1 MSVFNSV
8 AVQWAVRRVLDYGGW
23 IGTLGGGLLLFYT
36 NLTPGQQSMIEG
48 LLAGNWQDITL
59 GSLVPFSVLVY
70 SQIISFRATV
80 KPQAVVEENGKLVT
94 NTLAPKKEKE
104 VSDVVTNVSSHK
116 SLIEIL
122 TGK

>member
-1 MSVFNSV
+1 MLNNV
-8 AVQWAVRRVLDYGGW
+8 AVQWAIRRVLDYGGW
-23 IGTLGGGLLLFYT
+23 IGTFVGGLLWFYS
-36 NLTPGQQSMIEG
+36 NLTPSQQSLIGG
-48 LLAGNWQDITL
+48 LVEGNWQDITL
-59 GSLVPFSVLVY
+59 GSLIPFLVLVW

-94 NTLAPKKEKE
+94 NTLAPGKEKE
-104 VSDVVTNVSSHK
+104 VKEAVQHVSSRK

>member
-1 MSVFNSV
+1 MLNNV
-8 AVQWAVRRVLDYGGW
+8 AVQWAIRRVLDYGGW
-23 IGTLGGGLLLFYT
+23 IGTFVGGLLWFYS
-36 NLTPGQQSMIEG
+36 NLTPSQQSLIGG
-48 LLAGNWQDITL
+48 LVEGNWQDITL
-59 GSLVPFSVLVY
+59 GSLIPFLVLVW

-94 NTLAPKKEKE
+94 NTLAPAKEKE
-104 VSDVVTNVSSHK
+104 VKDAVQHVSSRK